1 MNSFNAFSSAGLS
14 AGGGSFATLGGVPGD
29 NAALAA
35 ALAAKLDKAGGTMT
49 GALTI
54 NAGTLATAAFTHQ
67 QTWNSGGTTCRGLE
81 IAVTDTNSAAAST
94 LLRLRA
100 GASASTPCFSI
111 NKSGD
116 TSWYDS
122 TSGHAIRL
130 DRSVSGLPSFIAS
143 WGGTDRCMVSLNNGV
158 GFSPYLASTTDDVLF
173 GRGAALGSPSN
184 STAIRGFAVS
194 FSQLTFTFGATKK
207 DYNGAYTGDGHHVQ
221 LTGGDGSSQ
230 GTGAHGGEARVYGG
244 TAAGSGNNNG
254 GNVVIQGGA
263 PTGSGTRGR
272 VLILNLP
279 TSSAGLPSGALWND
293 TGTLKIA

>member
-1 MNSFNAFSSAGLS
+1 MPLGPTPS
-14 AGGGSFATLGGVPGD
+14 AGGSATFATLGGVPED
-29 NAALAA
+29 NTALAA
-35 ALAAKLDKAGGTMT
+35 ALAAKLDAAGGTMT

-67 QTWNSGGTTCRGLE
+67 QTWNSAGTTCRGLE

-130 DRSVSGLPSFIAS
+130 DRSGSNLPAFTASFSGS
-143 WGGTDRCMVSLNNGV
+143 DRSMVSLNQGV
-158 GFSPYLASTTDDVLF
+158 GFSPFLSSTIDDVLF
-173 GRGAALGSPSN
+173 GRGATLGSPSN
-184 STAIRGFAVS
+184 STAIRGYAVS
-194 FSQLTFTFGATKK
+194 HSQLTFTFGATKK

-221 LTGGDGSSQ
+221 LTGGEGSSQ
-230 GTGAHGGEARVYGG
+230 GTGAPGGEARVYGG
-244 TAAGSGNNNG
+244 AAAGSGNNNG

>member
-1 MNSFNAFSSAGLS
+1 
-14 AGGGSFATLGGVPGD
+14 
-29 NAALAA
+29 
-35 ALAAKLDKAGGTMT
+35 
-49 GALTI
+49 
-54 NAGTLATAAFTHQ
+54 
-67 QTWNSGGTTCRGLE
+67 LE

-130 DRSVSGLPSFIAS
+130 DRSTTLPTFTAS
-143 WGGTDRCMVSLNNGV
+143 YSGTDRSMVAFNQGA
-158 GFSPYLASTTDDVLF
+158 GFSPLFSSSTDDVLF
-173 GRGAALGSPSN
+173 GRGAALSNPSN
-184 STAIRGFAVS
+184 STAIRGYATS
-194 FSQLTFTFGATKK
+194 YSQLTFTFGATKK

-221 LTGGDGSSQ
+221 LTGGEGSSQ
-230 GTGAHGGEARVYGG
+230 GTGALGGEARVYGG
-244 TAAGSGNNNG
+244 AAAGSGNNNG

>member
-1 MNSFNAFSSAGLS
+1 MNPSFNAFSSSGIS
-14 AGGGSFATLGGVPGD
+14 S
-29 NAALAA
+29 AALSA

-67 QTWNSGGTTCRGLE
+67 QTWNSAGTTCRGLE

-130 DRSVSGLPSFIAS
+130 DRSSTLPTFTASYSGS
-143 WGGTDRCMVSLNNGV
+143 DRCMVSFNQGA
-158 GFSPYLASTTDDVLF
+158 GYSPFLSSTTDDVLF
-173 GRGAALGSPSN
+173 GRGALLNSPSN
-184 STAIRGFAVS
+184 STAIRGYATS

-207 DYNGAYTGDGHHVQ
+207 DYNGAFTGDGHHVQ
-221 LTGGDGSSQ
+221 LTGGEGSSQ
-230 GTGAHGGEARVYGG
+230 GTGALGGEARVYGG
-244 TAAGSGNNNG
+244 AAAGSGNNNG

-263 PTGSGTRGR
+263 PTGSGTRGS
-272 VLILNLP
+272 VFILNLP

>member
-1 MNSFNAFSSAGLS
+1 MRGSTQIIT
-14 AGGGSFATLGGVPGD
+14 GGSITGGSATFATLGGAPGD

-67 QTWNSGGTTCRGLE
+67 QTWNSAGTTCRGFE

-130 DRSVSGLPSFIAS
+130 DRSSTLPTFTASYSGS
-143 WGGTDRCMVSLNNGV
+143 DRSMVSLNQGV
-158 GFSPYLASTTDDVLF
+158 GFSPYLSSTTDDVLF
-173 GRGAALGSPSN
+173 GRGAALSNPSN
-184 STAIRGFAVS
+184 STAIRGYAVS
-194 FSQLTFTFGATKK
+194 NSQLTFTFGATKK

-221 LTGGDGSSQ
+221 LTGGEGSSQ
-230 GTGAHGGEARVYGG
+230 GTGAAGGEARVYGG
-244 TAAGSGNNNG
+244 AAAGSGNNNG

-263 PTGSGTRGR
+263 PTGTGTRGR